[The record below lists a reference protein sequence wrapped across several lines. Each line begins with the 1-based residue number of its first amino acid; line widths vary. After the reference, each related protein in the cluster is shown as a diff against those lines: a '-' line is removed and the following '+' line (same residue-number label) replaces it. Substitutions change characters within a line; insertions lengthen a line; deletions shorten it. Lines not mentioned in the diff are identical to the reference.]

1 MLYAHLLKRLCYYCR
16 SIFLQN
22 FNPYIPSDHL
32 RPIFKTENVPVL
44 TISHDFQSPNLGFLS
59 WCIFI
64 THFLLLPCMLEP
76 WCIFKTLFLL
86 LPCRL
91 EPLCI
96 CKTMFVKTLLLPFEE
111 RTYSTLHVISL
122 LLPCRLSVCTHHR
135 IRNDRIE
142 KPFKGRQY
150 VYNLL

>member
-16 SIFLQN
+16 SICLQN

-76 WCIFKTLFLL
+76 WCVFITHFLLLPCMLEPWCIFKTLFLL

-96 CKTMFVKTLLLPFEE
+96 FTLCWSRLYSCLLKRGLTPLFM
-111 RTYSTLHVISL
+111 S
-122 LLPCRLSVCTHHR
+122 
-135 IRNDRIE
+135 
-142 KPFKGRQY
+142 
-150 VYNLL
+150 